1 MKKEACVDKSYYP
14 GVFQEGPEKPVRI
27 VNVPVKV
34 WTGYLMNTSQN
45 VVACTNLLSHN
56 FLLFNMYYHKKYM
69 KVQ

>member
-34 WTGYLMNTSQN
+34 
-45 VVACTNLLSHN
+45 
-56 FLLFNMYYHKKYM
+56 
-69 KVQ
+69 